1 MRLHDLLLGL
11 VILISAVII
20 YSVAVTF
27 PDQNDGKPG
36 AWLFPGALSILFG
49 LCGIGL
55 MIKGALHFK
64 ERPLVTLIPGLTL
77 QGFFKILAVCA
88 FIIFYIECSEYLGF
102 IITMFIV
109 MFLMLM
115 MLGNKLWV
123 ALVSAPLATVAIY
136 LIFAKVLLVPLAEG
150 LFSF

>member
-1 MRLHDLLLGL
+1 MLPGGKGFGKLQKNAWTMVSVCKIPCLNACWMPD
-11 VILISAVII
+11 SAAACKRSCSKSWIRRR
-20 YSVAVTF
+20 T
-27 PDQNDGKPG
+27 
-36 AWLFPGALSILFG
+36 
-49 LCGIGL
+49 
-55 MIKGALHFK
+55 
-64 ERPLVTLIPGLTL
+64 
-77 QGFFKILAVCA
+77 VCA